1 MSAASKESVA
11 ASALVAAL
19 VVASGCHAPPAASPP
34 RALRLAPPRVIAG
47 APDVTKLLGD
57 AAVRAT
63 DLGAGPVSVVAS
75 GLVSEGERLGAFVE
89 VPDDACLLV
98 YGRAASAVEDIDLV
112 ALTDDGSPLALDE
125 SPDPR
130 PTVLLCPPHPRRFY
144 VALQVAQGD
153 GLAVIAAHTVP
164 RALAGRVGV
173 GMGARGALGAP
184 KRADDWPYLD
194 DLLRDHRRALGGA
207 WEETKRVAV
216 PVDTRAPAYVAV
228 SGGPRECLDLL
239 LVPDDDVGLV
249 DAELSDEE
257 GRQIARARGAAEARS
272 LVVCTD
278 APLAGSL
285 RLRSHVGQG
294 SVAVVM
300 SRASSEFAKEART
313 RPEFTHHGV
322 ALPLPDA
329 LAKRA
334 TALAQAGYAPASS
347 SRRGELPAARIS
359 SVFETLKTE
368 CARVDLVVGAPV
380 RRAQLDV
387 WTAGATGGDLLGA
400 AEGPA
405 GAAVFVCPGAK
416 SRVRFDLE
424 SRGAGGPF
432 ALEVRPAL
440 WSGPELTA
448 APLAASRMLARAAS
462 GEHQLIEGTAVGLR
476 RLTLDAVHLATLTED
491 VPAGGCLHAY
501 LGIEGPGQGVE
512 LRLFDAV
519 GGAELDRAHGESSGG
534 VSACAKGAPLKV
546 RLEARAGQGV
556 ATAIVG
562 LRR

>member
-1 MSAASKESVA
+1 MSVA
-11 ASALVAAL
+11 LRGSLATSALAL
-19 VVASGCHAPPAASPP
+19 ASLVSMAGCHAAPAAGPPAARP
-34 RALRLAPPRVIAG
+34 LAPPRVIAG
-47 APDVTKLLGD
+47 APDVKKLLGD
-57 AAVRAT
+57 AAARAT
-63 DLGAGPVSVVAS
+63 DLGAGPVAIVAS

-89 VPDDACLLV
+89 AADDACLLV
-98 YGRAASAVEDIDLV
+98 YGRAATAVEDIDLV

-130 PTVLLCPPHPRRFY
+130 PTVLVCPPHPRRFY

-153 GLAVIAAHTVP
+153 GLAVIAAHAVP

-194 DLLRDHRRALGGA
+194 DLVRDHRRALGGS

-216 PVDTRAPAYVAV
+216 PVDTRAPAYVTV
-228 SGGPRECLDLL
+228 SGGPSECLDLL

-249 DAELSDEE
+249 EAELSDAD

-278 APLAGSL
+278 APLTGSL

-300 SRASSEFAKEART
+300 SRASAEFAKEARS
-313 RPEFTHHGV
+313 RPEFAHHGV
-322 ALPLPDA
+322 ALPLPEA
-329 LAKRA
+329 LRKRA
-334 TALAQAGYAPASS
+334 TALAQAGYAPATA
-347 SRRGELPAARIS
+347 SRRGDLPAAKIVS
-359 SVFETLKTE
+359 IFETLKTE
-368 CARVDLVVGAPV
+368 CARVDLVAGAPV
-380 RRAQLDV
+380 RRAQLEA
-387 WTAGATGGDLLGA
+387 WGAGGELLGA

-405 GAAVFVCPGAK
+405 GAVAFVCAGAK
-416 SRVRFDLE
+416 ARVRFDLE

-440 WSGPELTA
+440 WSGAELSA
-448 APLAASRMLARAAS
+448 APLAASRMLARAAA
-462 GEHQLIEGTAVGLR
+462 GEHELIEGTAVGLR
-476 RLTLDAVHLATLTED
+476 KLTLDATHLATLTED
-491 VPAGGCLHAY
+491 VPAGGCLHAFV
-501 LGIEGPGQGVE
+501 GIEGPGQGVE
-512 LRLFDAV
+512 LRLFDAAS
-519 GGAELDRAHGESSGG
+519 GAELDRAHGESSGG
-534 VSACAKGAPLKV
+534 VSACVRGAALKV
-546 RLEARAGQGV
+546 RLEARAGQGAV
-556 ATAIVG
+556 TAVVG